1 MEERKIKAVAIAAAL
16 LVSADIHAE
25 NEPVDIHASSKS
37 ETSDSDIAAV
47 PFMFSTDS
55 MGLSA
60 GVAGVVKKAG
70 QPQAS
75 LLGAGLMT
83 DKGTWMTYL
92 GAYNYALSPD
102 SRWLFGAEFYSG
114 DYKDFNYYVG
124 KAAQNN
130 SHADEMI
137 IADAQEA
144 LHQLS
149 ARYILPIGQ
158 AKHDPIKAALYPS
171 RKLTGHTP
179 WESGVSSI
187 DLRPFYQARKFAHN
201 TQLPP
206 SDFAT
211 NDSVWGLETR
221 FEWNNQDLSA
231 NPTQGS
237 KTQIKLTYA
246 PDTSDQTS
254 WWKWELNQS
263 WYWDLGKWDNLFDQQ
278 VFAFNVY
285 TADTPSWNNTD
296 SEHGYH
302 RPPEYAGV
310 KLGGL
315 YRLRSYQT
323 GRFVGRSAIS
333 YSAEYRVMPEW
344 QPLGDW
350 PVFNW
355 YDVPWWQWVAFADV
369 GRVADSYNVSELHSD
384 MKWSAG
390 GAVRFQV
397 EGVVVRTEM
406 AWGNEESIF
415 RVMVNQPF

>member
-1 MEERKIKAVAIAAAL
+1 MEDIKLKAVAYAAAL
-16 LVSADIHAE
+16 LVSVDIYAE
-25 NEPVDIHASSKS
+25 NELLDIEGS
-37 ETSDSDIAAV
+37 ETVEKTDSDIAAV

-55 MGLSA
+55 MGLSIGA
-60 GVAGVVKKAG
+60 AGVVKKAG

-75 LLGAGLMT
+75 LLVAGLVT

-92 GAYNYALSPD
+92 GAYNYALSAD
-102 SRWLFGAEFYSG
+102 SRWLFGAELYSG

-124 KAAQNN
+124 KATQND
-130 SHADEMI
+130 SHLDDRI
-137 IADAQEA
+137 IADAQES
-144 LHQLS
+144 LYQLS

-158 AKHDPIKAALYPS
+158 GKHDPIQSALYPN
-171 RKLTGHTP
+171 RQLTGHTP

-187 DLRPFYQARKFAHN
+187 DFRPFYQSRQFAKN
-201 TQLPP
+201 TPNPP
-206 SDFAT
+206 SDFSH

-221 FEWNNQDLSA
+221 FEWNNQNNTA

-237 KTQIKLTYA
+237 KSQFKLTYA

-254 WWKWELNQS
+254 WWKWEINQS
-263 WYWDLGKWDNLFDQQ
+263 WYLNLGKLDNLFDQQ
-278 VFAFNVY
+278 VLAFNVY
-285 TADTPSWNNTD
+285 TADTPSWNTTD
-296 SEHGYH
+296 SKHGYH

-315 YRLRSYQT
+315 YRLRSFQT
-323 GRFVGRSAIS
+323 GRYVGRSAIS
-333 YSAEYRVMPEW
+333 YSAEYRVMPDW
-344 QPLGDW
+344 QPLSEW

-355 YDVPWWQWVAFADV
+355 YSVPWWQWVAFADV
-369 GRVADSYNVSELHSD
+369 GRVADSYNLSELHSD

-406 AWGNEESIF
+406 AWGSEESTF